1 MKHKVLIIE
10 PSELIVDG
18 LKTLLAAQPSLRLL
32 EPLAGDDDL
41 DARLAMLRPD
51 VLIINPTLNDNVNR
65 LRGDRGTRV
74 VALVYQ
80 YVKQSRL
87 RHFDA
92 VIDIRDSRQAIAQTV
107 IDAANSS
114 NEPDTC
120 ASAAGNYEL
129 TKRET
134 AVLVEVARGLT
145 NKEIAERLKV
155 SVFTVTSHRK
165 NIVRKTG
172 IKSVAGL
179 TVYALLNNLIDED
192 AVL

>member
-51 VLIINPTLNDNVNR
+51 VLIINPTVNDNVNR

-145 NKEIAERLKV
+145 NKEIAERLNV

>member
-10 PSELIVDG
+10 PSELIADG

-145 NKEIAERLKV
+145 NKEIAERLNV

-192 AVL
+192 TVI

>member
-32 EPLAGDDDL
+32 EPLAGYDDL

-51 VLIINPTLNDNVNR
+51 VLIINPTLNDNVNH

-114 NEPDTC
+114 NEADTQ

-145 NKEIAERLKV
+145 NKEIAERLNV